1 MTSVLAALTDRHEAE
16 FVRSLEAAPDLELV
30 RRCADVAELLSAGAA
45 GAARVAVVSP
55 DLRGLDR
62 DALRHLAGH
71 GVRVAGLVA
80 PGDDEGERRLR
91 QLGVTLILTPGE
103 SPDAVSLALCGL
115 AGDLAPSG
123 AGRSGGGG
131 GGTGEDDGGGA
142 GSPWG
147 VDEAGNPVLDGGQ
160 RLVGTGHDPTAEHED
175 GSEGDVPTPITVV
188 WGPTGAPGRTTVAVT
203 LAAHLAAG
211 GVRTLL
217 VDLDT
222 WGASVAQVLGLIDEA
237 PGVAAAARASEQ
249 GSLDAVG
256 LARVAP
262 EVVPGLRVLTG
273 LPKAER
279 WPELRAA
286 AIEDVLRLARQVVE
300 HVVIDAG
307 FALEDD
313 EELSYD
319 TVAPR
324 RNATT
329 LTALEQADHLVVV
342 GSADPVGLQRLVRG
356 VQEVAVLPSPRPVI
370 VVNKVRASVA
380 GARPERA
387 IADVLGRF
395 AGMESVRFLPWVPD
409 DCDAALLAGRSL
421 LEVAPQGG
429 LTSELAGLA
438 VDLDPRM
445 PSAAR
450 PRGRGRGR
458 RRAPASGLRAAVGSA
473 TATVLPGRR
482 RAV

>member
-1 MTSVLAALTDRHEAE
+1 VTSVLAALTDRYEAE
-16 FVRSLEAAPDLELV
+16 FVRALEAAPQLELV

-45 GAARVAVVSP
+45 GAARIAVVSP

-80 PGDDEGERRLR
+80 PGDEEGERRLR
-91 QLGVTLILTPGE
+91 QLGVSTILRPGDG
-103 SPDAVSLALCGL
+103 PDAVSAALTDL
-115 AGDLAPSG
+115 AGEGGQGSAGQGGFEGRANGELGHLPDAAGRFAGGQGDEGDEGGGSDLAP
-123 AGRSGGGG
+123 
-131 GGTGEDDGGGA
+131 
-142 GSPWG
+142 
-147 VDEAGNPVLDGGQ
+147 
-160 RLVGTGHDPTAEHED
+160 
-175 GSEGDVPTPITVV
+175 DVPTPVTVV

-222 WGASVAQVLGLIDEA
+222 WGASIAQVLGLLDEA

-249 GSLDAVG
+249 GSLDVIG
-256 LARVAP
+256 LARMAP

-279 WPELRAA
+279 WPELRSAA
-286 AIEDVLRLARQVVE
+286 VEDMLRLAR
-300 HVVIDAG
+300 HVVDHVVVDVG

-319 TVAPR
+319 TAAPR

-342 GSADPVGLQRLVRG
+342 GAADPVGLQRLVRA
-356 VQEVAVLPSPRPVI
+356 VQEVAVVPSPRPVI

-380 GARPERA
+380 GPRPERS

-395 AGMESVRFLPWVPD
+395 AGMESVRFLPWSPD
-409 DCDAALLAGRSL
+409 DCDAALLAGRAL
-421 LEVAPQGG
+421 PEVAPQGA
-429 LTSELAGLA
+429 LALA
-438 VDLDPRM
+438 LGNLAADLEPRM
-445 PSAAR
+445 PSAVR
-450 PRGRGRGR
+450 SRGR
-458 RRAPASGLRAAVGSA
+458 RRAPGRGLLASVGAASA
-473 TATVLPGRR
+473 AALPGRR
-482 RAV
+482 RSV